1 MSAPK
6 VGGSLRGGLFPD
18 RATDIMRHA
27 ARSVTVEQRVHSW
40 MTETANAQASLDA
53 LRELIPL
60 YFYRFKN
67 ASAIVAF
74 LLFNSF
80 ALQREAEELR
90 EGRQE
95 LEDHIARLKSRVVE
109 LEERDDGA
117 AGGEQKK
124 VHILSAENARLRLA
138 QAELCRIN
146 EQWALDYEAL
156 VDQRLA
162 AEQPPTDQKCLQL
175 EQRVEELSAE
185 VAKQAQN
192 MRETNVKLR
201 LVEDEKSALRNQLQ
215 ELGTFDEVLAWK
227 NDASRLRA
235 LLKQRELQ
243 YQEVVAINLQTRQQL
258 QKLQQA
264 SHHALVSRPTRRP
277 TALNLSNP
285 RRSSHQPLTP
295 PGLLSRE
302 VEKDIPAPPTGHAHQ
317 TGAQPSDILVPSLV
331 CPGCSWVT
339 EGTPS
344 GYPQWCK
351 HVQSCGN

>member
-1 MSAPK
+1 MRVLVSLLSTAFLDMSAPK

-138 QAELCRIN
+138 QAEVRSHISNLPIEITAWLVQLQLCRIN

-201 LVEDEKSALRNQLQ
+201 LVEDEKSALRNQVRK
-215 ELGTFDEVLAWK
+215 ERF
-227 NDASRLRA
+227 S
-235 LLKQRELQ
+235 
-243 YQEVVAINLQTRQQL
+243 Y
-258 QKLQQA
+258 
-264 SHHALVSRPTRRP
+264 
-277 TALNLSNP
+277 
-285 RRSSHQPLTP
+285 
-295 PGLLSRE
+295 
-302 VEKDIPAPPTGHAHQ
+302 
-317 TGAQPSDILVPSLV
+317 
-331 CPGCSWVT
+331 
-339 EGTPS
+339 
-344 GYPQWCK
+344 
-351 HVQSCGN
+351 VQ